1 MFNMYQNNATI
12 PGPQILAPSA
22 FLRHFVRWVS
32 MLRNRA
38 PSTFPHSSEGSFRC
52 PAIIANAHDQ
62 ITSPIPCLTC
72 FMQTS
77 YAALAFS
84 TPHVVHRFT
93 VDVQGDA
100 QAKECYFKIPKR
112 RNLRSNLQHILL
124 HQLGQVMVVHLGC
137 GLIHVPCV
145 CVVSLYMWEDILQ
158 YLYIY
163 ISIVEYK

>member
-1 MFNMYQNNATI
+1 MYQNNATI

-124 HQLGQVMVVHLGC
+124 HQLVVGLQVMVVHLGC

-145 CVVSLYMWEDILQ
+145 CCVSVHVGGYSTIL
-158 YLYIY
+158 IY
-163 ISIVEYK
+163 I